1 MNVCGVGIL
10 SDEEDPDELPIH
22 PIQNPE
28 MRACIVPEIS
38 PRAAKFPTSFYVVDV
53 HRSFSFE
60 RKGNLSLERQFQQF
74 FNIPFKSSTYYD
86 HKARWS
92 QAPRDAW
99 DHALEAG
106 YKKDGQYSKFMAAY
120 PAKDADL
127 KAAKRKMRDAAKK
140 P

>member
-1 MNVCGVGIL
+1 M
-10 SDEEDPDELPIH
+10 
-22 PIQNPE
+22 
-28 MRACIVPEIS
+28 
-38 PRAAKFPTSFYVVDV
+38 
-53 HRSFSFE
+53 
-60 RKGNLSLERQFQQF
+60 ERQFQQF
-74 FNIPFKSSTYYD
+74 FNIPFKSLTYYD

-92 QAPRDAW
+92 QALRDAW

-106 YKKDGQYSKFMAAY
+106 YEKDSQYSKFMAAY